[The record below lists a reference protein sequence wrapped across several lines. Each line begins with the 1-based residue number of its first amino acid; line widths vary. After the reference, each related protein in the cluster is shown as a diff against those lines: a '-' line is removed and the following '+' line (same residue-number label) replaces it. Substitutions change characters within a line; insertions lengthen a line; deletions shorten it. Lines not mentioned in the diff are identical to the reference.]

1 MTTTPTSADQARDLL
16 DKAADGNCRRATNAY
31 DWDSAAAAQRD
42 AQAGIGNALLAI
54 HEDLTG
60 LRGDLADIAA
70 AVRELA
76 AVQRRPR
83 RRWPL
88 ARTREQF
95 DAGYDRAFPNGD
107 VQR

>member
-1 MTTTPTSADQARDLL
+1 MNTTPTSADKARDLL
-16 DKAADGNCRRATNAY
+16 DKAAGGDCRRSSHGY

-42 AQAGIGNALLAI
+42 AQTGIGIALLAI
-54 HEDLTG
+54 HEDLAG

-83 RRWPL
+83 RWSL
-88 ARTREQF
+88 AKRREAF
-95 DAGYDRAFPNGD
+95 NDAHARVISEG
-107 VQR
+107 